1 MTNKASTRKKKIV
14 ATTIPELK
22 RSFDA
27 LEGEVQSIIRST
39 AAPAARVKK
48 FQAAWRRIFGRPV
61 EASAAAAY
69 LQVKSRK
76 AHKKTRKAQRGGA
89 ALSGAPLDHQTGPG
103 IYGPHGVFPPYVAGG
118 LSFYNTVNQAGQ
130 FKGCGIE
137 DSTPKVPVDIG
148 SGGLLKG
155 GGKGP
160 KKANSPAL
168 TGGGMLSDAL
178 QSITGR
184 PIPASAPPSVFSDF
198 QQMWMGRPMGPSPAP
213 EDNHLKYMG

>member
-1 MTNKASTRKKKIV
+1 MTNKAGTRKKKIV

-76 AHKKTRKAQRGGA
+76 AHKKTR
-89 ALSGAPLDHQTGPG
+89 
-103 IYGPHGVFPPYVAGG
+103 
-118 LSFYNTVNQAGQ
+118 
-130 FKGCGIE
+130 
-137 DSTPKVPVDIG
+137 
-148 SGGLLKG
+148 
-155 GGKGP
+155 
-160 KKANSPAL
+160 
-168 TGGGMLSDAL
+168 
-178 QSITGR
+178 
-184 PIPASAPPSVFSDF
+184 
-198 QQMWMGRPMGPSPAP
+198 
-213 EDNHLKYMG
+213 